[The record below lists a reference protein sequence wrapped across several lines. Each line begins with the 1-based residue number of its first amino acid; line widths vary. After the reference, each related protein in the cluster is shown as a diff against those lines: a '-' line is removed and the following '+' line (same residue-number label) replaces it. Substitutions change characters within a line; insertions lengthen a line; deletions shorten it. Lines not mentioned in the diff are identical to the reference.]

1 MEFAEGAPCWADAAL
16 PDVES
21 GKRFYGDLFGWT
33 FDEGAGAEYGYYTQ
47 AYSHG
52 RNVAALAPD
61 RDGRTPTG
69 WTVYFKA
76 RDAETVASAVRD
88 CGGHLLVEPLSIGPF
103 GTMALAADPEGTVF
117 GLWQAGTHTGFE
129 TQGEPGTFRRIELHA
144 RDRTTVAPFYASVLR
159 QGAADLGISAATGNA
174 PGRFLV
180 HFAVT
185 DCEATADAATRLG
198 GRVKEEPFDTP
209 HGRVAVLTDNQGA
222 AFAVHQG

>member
-47 AYSHG
+47 AYRDG
-52 RNVAALAPD
+52 RNVAALTPD

-76 RDAETVASAVRD
+76 RDAETASSAVRG

-129 TQGEPGTFRRIELHA
+129 TQGEPGTFRRTELHA
-144 RDRTTVAPFYASVLR
+144 RDRTTVAPSTLRSCGRAPLTSASPPPVTPR
-159 QGAADLGISAATGNA
+159 PASSSTSPSPTARPRPTPPPASAAA
-174 PGRFLV
+174 
-180 HFAVT
+180 
-185 DCEATADAATRLG
+185 
-198 GRVKEEPFDTP
+198 
-209 HGRVAVLTDNQGA
+209 
-222 AFAVHQG
+222 

>member
-47 AYSHG
+47 AYSGG
-52 RNVAALAPD
+52 RSVAALAPD

-76 RDAETVASAVRD
+76 RDAETLASAVRD
-88 CGGHLLVEPLSIGPF
+88 AGGRLLVEPLSIGPF

-117 GLWQAGTHTGFE
+117 GLWQPGTHIGFE
-129 TQGEPGTFRRIELHA
+129 VQGEPGTFRRTELHA
-144 RDRTTVAPFYASVLR
+144 RDRATVAPFYASVLGH
-159 QGAADLGISAATGNA
+159 GATDLGSSIATGDA
-174 PGRFLV
+174 PAHFLV

-198 GRVKEEPFDTP
+198 GRVEEEPFDTAY
-209 HGRVAVLTDNQGA
+209 GRVAVLTDNQGA
-222 AFAVHQG
+222 AFALHQG

>member
-16 PDVES
+16 PDVEA

-47 AYSHG
+47 AYSDG
-52 RNVAALAPD
+52 RTVAALAPD

-69 WTVYFKA
+69 WTVHFRA
-76 RDAETVASAVRD
+76 RDAETVASAVQD
-88 CGGHLLVEPLSIGPF
+88 SGGRLLVEPLSIGPF

-117 GLWQAGTHTGFE
+117 GLWQAGTHGGFE
-129 TQGEPGTFRRIELHA
+129 TRGEPGTFRRAELRAH
-144 RDRTTVAPFYASVLR
+144 DTTAVAPFYASVL
-159 QGAADLGISAATGNA
+159 GHGVADLGISSAGGGA
-174 PGRFLV
+174 PARFLV

-185 DCEATADAATRLG
+185 DCAATAEAATRLG
-198 GRVKEEPFDTP
+198 GRVKEEPSDTP
-209 HGRVAVLTDNQGA
+209 CGRVAVLADNQGA

>member
-1 MEFAEGAPCWADAAL
+1 M
-16 PDVES
+16 ES

-47 AYSHG
+47 AHIGG

-69 WTVYFKA
+69 WTVYFRA

-88 CGGHLLVEPLSIGPF
+88 RGGHLLVEPLSIGPF

-117 GLWQAGTHTGFE
+117 GLWQALHPHRLRDPRGTRDVPPHRAPRTRQDG
-129 TQGEPGTFRRIELHA
+129 RR
-144 RDRTTVAPFYASVLR
+144 PFYASVLR
-159 QGAADLGISAATGNA
+159 QGAADLGISATGNA
-174 PGRFLV
+174 PAHFLV

-209 HGRVAVLTDNQGA
+209 RGRVAVLTDNQGA